1 MNKKLLTLFCLIT
14 CFKISSNV
22 EILDRVSV
30 IVDDGI
36 IMESQIQT
44 KTNEVIARYQ
54 NQNIPLPDKNTLRN
68 EIIEKLILD
77 ELQLQMA
84 RRAGIRIGDEEL
96 NRAFIRIAANNN
108 MTIEEFLSSLKNQG
122 NSYESIR
129 EDVRSEMLIQRVQQ
143 GRVGSE
149 INITDLEFQAFLQ
162 NDESIKQV
170 QPDILLG
177 QILVSSE
184 QIANEII
191 KKIND
196 GQDFQELAKSSSI
209 SASSA
214 KGGLLDWKKEL
225 EMPNLFADAIKN
237 KDKGWVSGPL
247 KSGAGFHIIKL
258 IDKRGEFVEYQD
270 QWEVRHILLM
280 PSTIRDSKKTE
291 SELNDIRN
299 KVLSGESFGDL
310 AIEHSEDTG
319 SSSNGGNLGWN
330 GIGVFD
336 PEFEKMMLNTEPGE
350 ISEVFESQFG
360 FHFLEVL
367 GKRNKDVTD
376 ENIEDHAYA
385 MLFSRKYD
393 EELENTLRSM
403 RAEAYVE
410 IKELD

>member
-54 NQNIPLPDKNTLRN
+54 NQNIPLPDKNILRN

-122 NSYESIR
+122 NSYEIIR

-196 GQDFQELAKSSSI
+196 GQDFQELAKSSSYRHH
-209 SASSA
+209 
-214 KGGLLDWKKEL
+214 
-225 EMPNLFADAIKN
+225 
-237 KDKGWVSGPL
+237 SG
-247 KSGAGFHIIKL
+247 S
-258 IDKRGEFVEYQD
+258 
-270 QWEVRHILLM
+270 
-280 PSTIRDSKKTE
+280 
-291 SELNDIRN
+291 
-299 KVLSGESFGDL
+299 
-310 AIEHSEDTG
+310 
-319 SSSNGGNLGWN
+319 
-330 GIGVFD
+330 
-336 PEFEKMMLNTEPGE
+336 
-350 ISEVFESQFG
+350 
-360 FHFLEVL
+360 
-367 GKRNKDVTD
+367 
-376 ENIEDHAYA
+376 
-385 MLFSRKYD
+385 
-393 EELENTLRSM
+393 
-403 RAEAYVE
+403 
-410 IKELD
+410 